1 MCPDVKAPAALRQ
14 YRSGRNDLGGEQ
26 TWRPEHYEISA
37 SSKTT
42 LREVEIR
49 GAYAG
54 SRPTFSW
61 GRPMT
66 LWKKQV
72 RAHGGTA
79 GVGDPASKERLSE
92 VTSGSSHG
100 QQGLRTTCKDFSNEA
115 KC

>member
-1 MCPDVKAPAALRQ
+1 MCPDVKALAALWQ
-14 YRSGRNDLGGEQ
+14 FAAVGTTWGASKLAGRNITKYLHPRKLPCE
-26 TWRPEHYEISA
+26 
-37 SSKTT
+37 K
-42 LREVEIR
+42 VVIR
-49 GAYAG
+49 GAHAG

-79 GVGDPASKERLSE
+79 GVGDLASKERLSE
-92 VTSGSSHG
+92 LTSGSSHG
-100 QQGLRTTCKDFSNEA
+100 LQGLRTTCKDSSNEA